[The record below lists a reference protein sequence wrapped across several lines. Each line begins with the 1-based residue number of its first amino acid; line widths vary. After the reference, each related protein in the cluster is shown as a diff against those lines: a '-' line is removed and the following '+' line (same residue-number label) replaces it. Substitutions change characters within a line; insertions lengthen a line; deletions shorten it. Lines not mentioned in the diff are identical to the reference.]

1 MLAKIQALKQTN
13 TWTIVDLPINKA
25 SIGCK
30 WVSKIKYLTDGSID
44 RCIARLV
51 VKGYT
56 QLEGVNYSDT
66 LSPISKLATVRTLP
80 SFAFIKN

>member
-13 TWTIVDLPINKA
+13 TLTNVDLPINKA

-44 RCIARLV
+44 RCIA
-51 VKGYT
+51 KGYT

-66 LSPISKLATVRTLP
+66 LSPISKLATAITLP
-80 SFAFIKN
+80 SIASIKN